1 VAVFAFLSEWHILSA
16 LILVLFWP
24 FLAFW
29 TWMLVDCATK
39 ETETGSKVAWLLIII
54 LVGCIGAPLYFFVRK
69 LPRKRVP
76 PVQH

>member
-1 VAVFAFLSEWHILSA
+1 
-16 LILVLFWP
+16 
-24 FLAFW
+24 LAFW